1 MEIELWEK
9 SDIKNSD
16 MKNSRICPKCGSN
29 EIVVVDGFAGA
40 YGTGNNIMVGVTIF
54 SAVKVDR
61 YVCCD
66 CGFSEEWIRNEDI
79 DRLKNSNKVHK

>member
-9 SDIKNSD
+9 SD

-40 YGTGNNIMVGVTIF
+40 YGTGNNIMVGATIF

>member
-1 MEIELWEK
+1 MIL
-9 SDIKNSD
+9 
-16 MKNSRICPKCGSN
+16 GSL
-29 EIVVVDGFAGA
+29 IVVVDGFAGA
-40 YGTGNNIMVGVTIF
+40 YGTGNNIMVGATIF

-61 YVCCD
+61 YVCCG